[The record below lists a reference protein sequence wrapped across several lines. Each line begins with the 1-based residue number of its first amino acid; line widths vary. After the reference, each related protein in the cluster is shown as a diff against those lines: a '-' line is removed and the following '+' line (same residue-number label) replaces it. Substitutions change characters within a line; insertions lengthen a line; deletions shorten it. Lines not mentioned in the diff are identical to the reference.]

1 MAVITPVSMKQQ
13 VPTKDRIENRAR
25 PQMPCP
31 EVQPLPSR
39 VPTPTVSPARAN
51 VSIDKLSGVGKFGS
65 TFIAQNPAATMPVI
79 KRTRQV
85 FSGVLLKVFELGRI
99 ISDVMP
105 LKPVTRP
112 NKIKFAETATP
123 KSAPP
128 IKDSTGVNVT
138 AWTEPFD
145 ILDAECSTCAQ

>member
-1 MAVITPVSMKQQ
+1 M
-13 VPTKDRIENRAR
+13 
-25 PQMPCP
+25 
-31 EVQPLPSR
+31 
-39 VPTPTVSPARAN
+39 
-51 VSIDKLSGVGKFGS
+51 
-65 TFIAQNPAATMPVI
+65 AQNPAATMPVM